1 VGSSL
6 IKHRF
11 HWQPLEP
18 VVPHASC
25 KPWLAPLRAMLD
37 GTATIEAIASPV
49 AINFFAFDI

>member
-6 IKHRF
+6 IRHRF

-18 VVPHASC
+18 VVPHASR